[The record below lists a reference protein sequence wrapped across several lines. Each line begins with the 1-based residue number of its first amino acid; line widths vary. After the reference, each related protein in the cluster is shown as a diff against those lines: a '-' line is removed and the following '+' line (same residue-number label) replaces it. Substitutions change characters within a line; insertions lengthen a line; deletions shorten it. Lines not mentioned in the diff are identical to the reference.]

1 MGETPL
7 ESNILIRTSGYTP
20 FAKLHIM
27 QEHCCKIKI
36 FCTFTDNLPTR
47 FITFTKNEWVSAHSK
62 CKLLLKRVGA
72 GPLEVQTFTKTSGP
86 QPTRIKHF
94 DPNEWVYSL
103 RKITYNVN
111 KCDKMAFFSVE
122 VEILPHLNLCFN
134 VKRVGRDPL
143 IS

>member
-1 MGETPL
+1 MH
-7 ESNILIRTSGYTP
+7 ILTKSSGQQSTRNG
-20 FAKLHIM
+20 
-27 QEHCCKIKI
+27 
-36 FCTFTDNLPTR
+36 TFVE
-47 FITFTKNEWVSAHSK
+47 NEWVGPHSNRK
-62 CKLLLKRVGA
+62 FYPERVGSS
-72 GPLEVQTFTKTSGP
+72 PLETPYLTKTSGAR
-86 QPTRIKHF
+86 PTRNTHF
-94 DPNEWVYSL
+94 AKIEWVYSL